1 METIFTNA
9 SRKKYRFNYKGVITT
24 EDLWDL
30 SLKDLD
36 SIYKS
41 LRKQEKMEDEEESLL
56 TTKTAADTELSEK
69 IAIVKFI
76 VQTKQ
81 EEAAAAMNAKVKADR
96 RQEILAVIDKKKKA
110 ALDGMSIE
118 DLTKMLED

>member
-1 METIFTNA
+1 MESIFTNA

-36 SIYKS
+36 GIYKA
-41 LRKQEKMEDEEESLL
+41 LRKQEKVENEEESLL

-81 EEAAAAMNAKVKADR
+81 EETAAAMDAKAKADR
-96 RQEILAVIDKKKKA
+96 RQEILAVINKKKKA
-110 ALDGMSIE
+110 ALDEMSIE

>member
-41 LRKQEKMEDEEESLL
+41 LRKQEKVENEEESLL

-110 ALDGMSIE
+110 ALDEMSIE